1 MYKLIFKNEHFI
13 IVDKSSNV
21 LTVPSRMGKSDDRP
35 CLGIQLE
42 LDFKTKILPVH
53 RLDFE
58 VSGIVMFATTSNA
71 QRDANMWFE
80 NKLIEKTYEALT
92 TTTEQNSF
100 DLNKDLV
107 WECMLMKGKKRA
119 YEASFGKKSLTK
131 AKLISI
137 ENNKFRWLLNPITGR
152 SHQLRYE
159 LARHFHPIIGDE
171 LYGSKEKCQKG
182 IALRSFQINLLNC
195 TNRNLYALPDEV
207 KIVGL

>member
-21 LTVPSRMGKSDDRP
+21 LTVPSRMGKNDERP

-58 VSGIVMFATTSNA
+58 VSGIVMFATTPSA
-71 QRDANMWFE
+71 QRDANLWFE
-80 NKLIEKTYEALT
+80 NKLIEKTYEAIT
-92 TTTEQNSF
+92 TSTEQNSF
-100 DLNKDLV
+100 DLNKEFV

-119 YEASFGKKSLTK
+119 YEASFGKKSVTK
-131 AKLISI
+131 AKLISV
-137 ENNKFRWLLNPITGR
+137 ENNKFRWHLNPITGR

-159 LARHFHPIIGDE
+159 LSRHSHPIIGDE
-171 LYGSKEKCQKG
+171 LYGSKDSYQNG
-182 IALRSFQINLLNC
+182 IALRSFQINLFFC
-195 TNRNLYALPDEV
+195 TNRNNYALPDEI
-207 KIVGL
+207 KINGL